1 MSTAGAHAYKDHVIT
16 VDGVTYS
23 DQVRKSRIVPTTNT
37 QTWKAAV
44 PGGVVVD
51 TDDPT
56 WVWEVESLQI
66 NKAGGLAKAFR
77 DAAGTEVD
85 VVIQEKS
92 GSGEPMASFTISC
105 HHVPFGGEEG
115 QFMVLDGEEFGIVGQ
130 PVFGTS
136 A

>member
-1 MSTAGAHAYKDHVIT
+1 MTTAGAHVYKDHVVT
-16 VDGVTYS
+16 FDGDTYS
-23 DQVRKSRIVPTTNT
+23 DQIRKSRLVPTTNS

-56 WVWEVESLQI
+56 WVWEMESLQI
-66 NKAGGLAKAFR
+66 NKAGGLAKAIR
-77 DAAGTEVD
+77 DAAGTTVT

-92 GSGEPMASFTISC
+92 GSGEPTATFDIAVQ
-105 HHVPFGGEEG
+105 HVPFGGEEG
-115 QFMVLDGEEFGIVGQ
+115 AFMVTEVEFAVDGQ

>member
-1 MSTAGAHAYKDHVIT
+1 VSTAGAHVYKDHVIEF
-16 VDGVTYS
+16 DGVEYS

-56 WVWEVESLQI
+56 WVWEVEGLQI
-66 NKAGGLAKAFR
+66 NKAGGLAKAIR

-92 GSGEPMASFTISC
+92 GSGEPTASFSIAVQ
-105 HHVPFGGEEG
+105 HVPFGGEEG
-115 QFMVLDGEEFGIVGQ
+115 AFMVTEVEFGVVGQ